1 MIKPKEYELI
11 MEVLDT
17 CDPAMTCGIGNR
29 QIDRVRDIIER
40 ESKPPR
46 KRGKK

>member
-1 MIKPKEYELI
+1 MIKPKERDLI

-29 QIDRVRDIIER
+29 EIDRVRDIIER
-40 ESKPPR
+40 ESKPL